1 MEISKSDLQLEN
13 IRLADTIKETNRQID
28 EFGIKLTDDSNALKD
43 FQKLRW
49 EMEQEMDSGE
59 RYSFVS
65 DNDLKISLLNDQAKR
80 MRRLYKIKDN
90 PYFGSIIFNDEPIY
104 IGITSLKKDDDY
116 LVCDWRAPI
125 CSLFYDYGV
134 GKAEY
139 KSLNGIEKGEITR
152 KRQYKI
158 EKGKLKSVFDTEVN
172 IDDDLL
178 QSVLAQ
184 TSSDKMK
191 NIVNTIQEEQNK
203 VIRDDQTA
211 NIIVQGIAG
220 SGKTSVALHRV
231 AFLLYKLEYLTSGN
245 VVIFSPNNVFTE
257 YISDVLP
264 DLGED
269 NTLQTT
275 MAEFASSFIVEY
287 QRVETYNSF
296 VERFYKGVRQDNDL
310 IKFKLSDEIIP
321 LMEQFCDYF
330 SKAARFIK
338 PLEYKNKTVPM
349 SDLNELLHVRYSNKP
364 LFERIDLICEKINN
378 SYFKGGKKDFLSI
391 KSNLYK
397 IANFKKDYREIYKFF
412 FESMIFQDNYK
423 YDYRRNENV
432 RNLNQK
438 VMNYEDS
445 TIFIYMKCLLEGFP
459 YQVAMREVVID
470 EAQDYTYLQYKM
482 FKKIFKNAHFTILGD
497 VNQTVNPFYKYDNL
511 NKLLEIFNEDSKYIE
526 LNKTYRSSPEIIE
539 YANSI
544 LDLNHVS
551 AIRKNVNLP
560 VLKRPLSELK
570 HIGRDVLYL
579 KKKYRS
585 IAIITRSIEEARII
599 AEGLKQNYDKVSL
612 IESHTT
618 RFNKQL
624 VVTPSYQAKGLEFDS
639 VIVVNNFSNDKYLY
653 YVAVTRAQHEL
664 IVYE

>member
-1 MEISKSDLQLEN
+1 MELTKEDMNYEET
-13 IRLADTIKETNRQID
+13 RLKTTIDEINHQID
-28 EFGIKLTDDSNALKD
+28 VSGIKITDDSNSLKE
-43 FQKLRW
+43 FQRLRW
-49 EMEQEMDSGE
+49 EMEQEMDKGE
-59 RYSFVS
+59 RYAFVA
-65 DNDLKISLLNDQAKR
+65 DNDLKISMLNEQTKKI
-80 MRRLYKIKDN
+80 RRLYKIKDN
-90 PYFGSIIFNDEPIY
+90 PYFASIVFNDEPIY
-104 IGITSLKKDDDY
+104 IGITSLKKEDDY

-139 KSLNGIEKGEITR
+139 KSQTGVESGIISK

-158 EKGKLKSVFDTEVN
+158 EKGILKHVFDTNIN

-178 QSVLAQ
+178 QDVLAQ
-184 TSSDKMK
+184 TSSEKMK
-191 NIVNTIQEEQNK
+191 NIVNTIQAEQNM
-203 VIRDDQTA
+203 VIRDDKTA

-275 MAEFASSFIVEY
+275 MAEFASSNICEY
-287 QRVETYNSF
+287 DRVEGYNSF
-296 VERFYKGVRQDNDL
+296 VERYYKGTRQDNDL
-310 IKFKLSDEIIP
+310 IRFKLSDEIIP
-321 LMEQFCDYF
+321 LMEKFCKLYT
-330 SKAARFIK
+330 KAARF
-338 PLEYKNKTVPM
+338 T
-349 SDLNELLHVRYSNKP
+349 SDLVVKTKTIPMDEINELLHIRYNNKP
-364 LFERIDLICEKINN
+364 LFERIDLISEKLNN
-378 SYFKGGKKDFLSI
+378 VYFKGNKREYNLI
-391 KSNLYK
+391 KSGLLK
-397 IANFKKDYREIYKFF
+397 IANFKSDYREIYKYF

-423 YDYRRNENV
+423 FNYRRNENI
-432 RNLNQK
+432 RNLNAK
-438 VMNYEDS
+438 VLRYEDA
-445 TIFIYMKCLLEGFP
+445 TIFIYMKCLLEGYP

-497 VNQTVNPFYKYDNL
+497 VNQTVNPFYKYDSL
-511 NKLLEIFNEDSKYIE
+511 EKLLEIFDEDSKYIE

-544 LDLNHVS
+544 LNLNHVS

-560 VLKRPLSELK
+560 VLKRSMSDLK
-570 HIGRDVLYL
+570 HIGRDVKYL

-585 IAIITRSIEEARII
+585 VAIITKSIEEARII
-599 AEGLKQNYDKVSL
+599 AEGLRQNYDKVSL
-612 IESHTT
+612 IDNHI
-618 RFNKQL
+618 KL
-624 VVTPSYQAKGLEFDS
+624 KD
-639 VIVVNNFSNDKYLY
+639 
-653 YVAVTRAQHEL
+653 
-664 IVYE
+664 